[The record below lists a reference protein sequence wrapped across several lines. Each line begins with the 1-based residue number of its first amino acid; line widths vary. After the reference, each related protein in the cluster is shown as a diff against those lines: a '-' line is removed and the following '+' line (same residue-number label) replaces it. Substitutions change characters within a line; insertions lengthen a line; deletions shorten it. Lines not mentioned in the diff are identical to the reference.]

1 MTDSIQ
7 APTQEATVIEPP
19 QQRPMFVTVTQVR
32 RLSERMA
39 RITVTGDDVA
49 DFHYGGP
56 DHLARVFFPVSED
69 FQLPVTPQW
78 WPELQAMP
86 VERRPAMRNY
96 TVRRIDHARGVMDID
111 FVLHG
116 DSGPASAWACAAKP
130 GDRIGVLSDGAEYAP
145 GDADWQLLIGDET
158 AVPAIASMLE
168 TLRTPATVLFE
179 VADELDELDVA
190 APATWLYRK
199 SATRGAE
206 VLDALRGMMFP
217 EGKPYVWVAGESTL
231 ATSVRRYLVNE
242 RSIDKKQ
249 IYFCGYWRADR
260 PAYD

>member
-1 MTDSIQ
+1 MTETL
-7 APTQEATVIEPP
+7 AGIETTAV
-19 QQRPMFVTVTQVR
+19 RLPMYVTVTAVR
-32 RLSERMA
+32 RVSERMA
-39 RITVTGDDVA
+39 RITLTGDDIDRFDYA
-49 DFHYGGP
+49 GP
-56 DHLARVFFPVSED
+56 DHLARVFFPVCED
-69 FQLPVTPQW
+69 FRLPVTEQW

-86 VERRPAMRNY
+86 AERRPVMRNY
-96 TVRRIDHARGVMDID
+96 TVRRMDHSRGEMDID

-130 GDRIGVLSDGAEYAP
+130 GDRIGVLSDGAEYRP

-158 AVPAIASMLE
+158 AVPAIAAMLE
-168 TLRTPATVLFE
+168 NLRTPAHVLLE
-179 VADELDELDVA
+179 VADELDVLDMA
-190 APATWLYRK
+190 APATWLFRRTP
-199 SATRGAE
+199 TRGAE
-206 VLDALRGMMFP
+206 VLDALRGMTFP

-242 RSIDKKQ
+242 RSIDKQQ

>member
-1 MTDSIQ
+1 MTESLDG
-7 APTQEATVIEPP
+7 ATATAVRQPR
-19 QQRPMFVTVTQVR
+19 QQPMFVTVTAVR

-39 RITVTGDDVA
+39 RITLTGEEIVEFDYD
-49 DFHYGGP
+49 GP
-56 DHLARVFFPVSED
+56 DHLARVFFPVCED
-69 FQLPVTPQW
+69 FRLPVTEQW

-86 VERRPAMRNY
+86 VERRPVMRNY
-96 TVRRIDHARGVMDID
+96 TVRRMDYARGEMDID

-130 GDRIGVLSDGAEYAP
+130 GDRIGVLSDGAEYKP

-158 AVPAIASMLE
+158 AIPAIAGMLE
-168 TLRTPATVLFE
+168 NLRTPAHTVFE
-179 VADELDELDVA
+179 VADELDVIDVA
-190 APATWLYRK
+190 APATWLYRG
-199 SATRGAE
+199 SGARGAE
-206 VLDALRGMMFP
+206 VLEALRGMTFP

-242 RSIDKKQ
+242 RSIDKKR